1 MSAGPAKLAPAA
13 GPVSLALFAPAA
25 PAPAGAAAS
34 SGAQGRLAASVS
46 GLVKRFENGPVV
58 HAGLDLDIVEGS
70 RVAIIGANGTG
81 KSTLVR
87 MLVRLV
93 EPTEGRIEILGQ
105 DVRALDGKGLKR
117 LRAGVGFVFQK
128 HNLVTR
134 LSALSNVVHGVQS
147 RMSGPRTWV
156 QALAPRQ
163 VREEAMA
170 CLARVG
176 LADKAGSRVDQLSGG
191 QSQRVAVARML
202 MQRPRLVI
210 ADEPDASLDP
220 KAGEEVMELLVSL
233 ATEDKA
239 TLIFVSHRME
249 HALRYAERIVG
260 LGGGRVAFDKLSG
273 DCSESELN
281 RFFDRD

>member
-1 MSAGPAKLAPAA
+1 MSFALAEAPTARAETLEAGIQPA
-13 GPVSLALFAPAA
+13 
-25 PAPAGAAAS
+25 
-34 SGAQGRLAASVS
+34 RLAASVRD
-46 GLVKRFENGPVV
+46 LVKRFDDGRLV
-58 HAGLDLDIVEGS
+58 HAGVDLDIAEGS

-87 MLVRLV
+87 MLVRLI
-93 EPTEGRIEILGQ
+93 EPTEGRINLLER
-105 DVRALDGKGLKR
+105 DVRALDQKGLKR
-117 LRAGVGFVFQK
+117 LRAEVGFVFQK

-147 RMSGPRTWV
+147 RMSGPRSWA
-156 QALAPRQ
+156 QALAPRH
-163 VREEAMA
+163 VREEAFA

-176 LADKAGSRVDQLSGG
+176 LLDKANARVDQLSGG

-220 KAGEEVMELLVSL
+220 KAGEEVMALLVSL
-233 ATEDKA
+233 VVQDGA

-249 HALRYAERIVG
+249 HAIRYSERIVG
-260 LGGGRVAFDKLSG
+260 LGNGKVAFDKPSAA
-273 DCSESELN
+273 CSETELV
-281 RFFDRD
+281 RFFDKG

>member
-1 MSAGPAKLAPAA
+1 MTEVDKTFAVNLAFRDAGAPVNPVPAP
-13 GPVSLALFAPAA
+13 PVAA
-25 PAPAGAAAS
+25 PLVA
-34 SGAQGRLAASVS
+34 LSVR
-46 GLVKRFENGPVV
+46 GLVKRFESGLLV
-58 HAGLDLDIVEGS
+58 HDGLDIDVAEGG

-93 EPTEGRIEILGQ
+93 EPSAGSIQLLSR
-105 DVRALDGKGLKR
+105 DVRGLDARGLTR
-117 LRAGVGFVFQK
+117 LRAEVGFVFQK

-147 RMSGPRTWV
+147 RMSGPRSWG
-156 QALAPRQ
+156 QAFAPRV

-170 CLARVG
+170 CLERVG
-176 LADKAGSRVDQLSGG
+176 LSDKAMARVDQLSGG

-220 KAGEEVMELLVSL
+220 KAGEEVMALLTSL

-249 HALRYAERIVG
+249 HAIRYADRIVG
-260 LGGGRVAFDKLSG
+260 LGGGKVAFDKPASTCTEG
-273 DCSESELN
+273 ELIK
-281 RFFDRD
+281 FFNHD